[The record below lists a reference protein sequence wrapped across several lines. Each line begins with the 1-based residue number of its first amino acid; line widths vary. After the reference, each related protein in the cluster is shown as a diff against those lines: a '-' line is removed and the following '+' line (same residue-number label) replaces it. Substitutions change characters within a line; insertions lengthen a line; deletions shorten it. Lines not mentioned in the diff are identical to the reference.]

1 MGAPSLGPAPMKPKA
16 PNLGTPTF
24 EEEELEQGRRG
35 AYGSGFSATVGM
47 PRAPQATQA
56 SLPPLSYGT
65 TLLGNEPKG
74 KGSGKIKDQTGPG
87 SSGGGSDPLK
97 GNKGK
102 GNK

>member
-1 MGAPSLGPAPMKPKA
+1 MGGIPPGPGKPKV
-16 PNLGTPTF
+16 PNLGTPAF
-24 EEEELEQGRRG
+24 EEEELDTGRRG
-35 AYGSGFSATVGM
+35 TGTGISGVSGL

-87 SSGGGSDPLK
+87 SSGGGNDPLK

>member
-1 MGAPSLGPAPMKPKA
+1 MKPKA

-24 EEEELEQGRRG
+24 EEEEQERGRGG
-35 AYGSGFSATVGM
+35 AYGGGFSATVGM

-65 TLLGNEPKG
+65 TLLGNEPTG

-87 SSGGGSDPLK
+87 SSGGGGGPLK
-97 GNKGK
+97 GGGGGGGKGK
-102 GNK
+102 K